1 MRLASPLF
9 LVLLIPILTWLIFRF
24 TKFKPQSIKFSHGS
38 MFSQLQEKR
47 VKWITKS
54 QPILRFMTL
63 LFMVI
68 ALSRPQS
75 IYQEKEIISEGVD
88 IMLALDVSGSMRAE
102 DFKPE
107 HRLNVAKKTISN
119 FISKRESDRIGLVV
133 FSEAAFTQCPLTLD
147 YYMLTNTLKS
157 ATFDMAGPG
166 TAVGLAIATSLNR
179 LKNSPSKSKIIVLLT
194 DGVNNSGGLDPL
206 TAAELAKELGIKV
219 YTIGVGKRNNAPVPI
234 TDPNTGQKV
243 LVNAEL
249 DEVTLKN
256 IAKTTGALYFKAT
269 NESTLTDIYN
279 TIDKLEKTDIKTN
292 IYTQYNDH
300 FMTFLI
306 LSLVTMI
313 VELFLIG
320 FFVRVAP

>member
-9 LVLLIPILTWLIFRF
+9 LILLIPIIAWLIFRF

-38 MFSQLQEKR
+38 MFSQLEEKR

-75 IYQEKEIISEGVD
+75 IFQEKEIISEGVD

-157 ATFDMAGPG
+157 TTFDMAGPG

-179 LKNSPSKSKIIVLLT
+179 LKNSPSKSKIIILLT
-194 DGVNNSGGLDPL
+194 DGVNNSGGLDPQ

-243 LVNAEL
+243 LVSAEL
-249 DEVTLKN
+249 DEITLKN

-279 TIDKLEKTDIKTN
+279 TIDKLEKT
-292 IYTQYNDH
+292 
-300 FMTFLI
+300 
-306 LSLVTMI
+306 LSTYAACRRRLNY
-313 VELFLIG
+313 
-320 FFVRVAP
+320 R